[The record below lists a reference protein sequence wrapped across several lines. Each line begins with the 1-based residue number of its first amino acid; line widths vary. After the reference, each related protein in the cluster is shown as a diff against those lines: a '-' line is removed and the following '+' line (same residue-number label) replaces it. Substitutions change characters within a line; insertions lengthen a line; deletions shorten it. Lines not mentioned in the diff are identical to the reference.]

1 MKKKALFLTLL
12 LILFGLSAC
21 SQKDET
27 QEDSNETPNVTEHEE
42 NEEPS
47 VIENEDKENEAPST
61 NEEPPHE
68 PEEEK
73 QYENDSFKE
82 VVITENNEKV
92 IVKGKARVFEGVF
105 QYA

>member
-1 MKKKALFLTLL
+1 MKKTVLFLTLL

-27 QEDSNETPNVTEHEE
+27 QEDSNEITNVTESEENEEPGVTENEE

-47 VIENEDKENEAPST
+47 VTENTDKENEAPSI

-82 VVITENNEKV
+82 VVITENN
-92 IVKGKARVFEGVF
+92 
-105 QYA
+105 